1 MSTITMQEH
10 KELINSLIE
19 LNGIID
25 EMKKISS
32 DMLLTWQENE
42 ICDWLNY
49 LEKHTDKEELKSLE
63 IEIGDRFFYKYNVRI
78 EPVNLDKQRLNVF
91 QNFIARLNSAL
102 K

>member
-1 MSTITMQEH
+1 MQEH